1 MAHIF
6 TDPEKPFGLTVGE
19 ARFVM
24 LLSPNVKWRTKNAV
38 ETAYCTL
45 LYADMRREI
54 ARLNWLNG
62 RGLYELI

>member
-1 MAHIF
+1 MANIS

-45 LYADMRREI
+45 LYAETQREI

-62 RGLYELI
+62 RGIYELI